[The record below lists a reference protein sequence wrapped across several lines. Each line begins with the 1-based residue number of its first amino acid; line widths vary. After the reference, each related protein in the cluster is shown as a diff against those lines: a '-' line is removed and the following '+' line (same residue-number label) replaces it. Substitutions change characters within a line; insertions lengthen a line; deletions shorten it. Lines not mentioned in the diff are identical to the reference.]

1 MNGLKVI
8 QSDLLASGSNDH
20 KVKLWNLTTYTFIA
34 DLTWHT
40 DCVNAIE
47 TFYGTFRKLFILNLV
62 SFLMFDFLSV

>member
-8 QSDLLASGSNDH
+8 QSDLLASGSDDN
-20 KVKLWNLTTYTFIA
+20 KVKLWNLTTYSFIA

-47 TFYGTFRKLFILNLV
+47 TFYGTFRKLLIH
-62 SFLMFDFLSV
+62 